1 MNTINLGV
9 CSPSQVININ
19 IAVNDFSLLEFYN
32 NNIVLNNE
40 ELEWSYSTDSVV
52 WSCWMSYDKAG
63 NILFDL
69 ETDYF
74 IRAKVNSPITKIV
87 YDGIET
93 SEYSTSLAK
102 CFDFNSSIQNP
113 NQYNPYANTEYAMGL
128 YQQLTETVNS
138 VVGIPIYYFKLAPNV
153 GSKDITFK
161 EYTLMDVESV
171 KQIKLIINENQMPS
185 SKPEFSE
192 WGFDFSTDWETEIS
206 KSIFASAFGNNA
218 KPMEGDLVYI
228 PMMKRMWMVNGSY
241 EEKNEGFMW
250 QTTTFKVALVK
261 YQEKGSVDLG
271 DTEEFINTLVANKYE
286 DLFGNDENRQSGQ
299 ETVECPEYAAMP
311 IYPVFESDAVRKYV
325 SMSEGYFDLNG
336 KLISSPKYNK
346 GIVIAENMYDWTNV
360 LNECIIAYQTPFIGT
375 DGTVSFIITTGNR
388 NCEGKLFNIGNIEIN
403 INITPKKTLLSVFN
417 LLELEIESDQTY
429 LVYIRW
435 SKSMNLLEMSAV
447 HYTYPANIPLYSL
460 QNYHY
465 KLDFNNVKTNV
476 TKYDIELEQCEKK
489 DVITYSFDGKITN
502 IKVYDRYIDN
512 VSELIQM
519 YPTNQHLLINDTA
532 RKFVELPGTYTR

>member
-1 MNTINLGV
+1 MNTINLGS
-9 CSPSQVININ
+9 CAPSQVINLN
-19 IAVNDFSLLEFYN
+19 IAVNDFSLLEIYN
-32 NNIVLNNE
+32 GDTLLNNE
-40 ELEWSYSTDSVV
+40 ELDWSYSTDSVV

-63 NILFDL
+63 NNLF
-69 ETDYF
+69 EFESDYF
-74 IRAKVNSPITKIV
+74 IRAKVNSPITKV
-87 YDGIET
+87 LYDGVET
-93 SEYSTSLAK
+93 TEYSTSLAK
-102 CFDFNSSIQNP
+102 CFDFDNAIQNP

-161 EYTLMDVESV
+161 EYTLMDVDDV
-171 KQIKLIINENQMPS
+171 KQIKLIVNENQMPS

-206 KSIFASAFGNNA
+206 KTMFASAFGINA
-218 KPMEGDLVYI
+218 QPMEGDLVYI
-228 PMMKRMWMVNGSY
+228 PMMKRMWMVNGAY

-250 QTTTFKVALVK
+250 QATTFKVALVK

-299 ETVECPEYAAMP
+299 ETVECPEYASMP

-325 SMSEGYFDLNG
+325 SMSEGYFDLNA

-346 GIVIAENMYDWTNV
+346 GIVIGENMYDWTNV
-360 LNECIIAYQTPFIGT
+360 LNECIIAYQTPFVGT
-375 DGTVSFIITTGNR
+375 DGTLSFIITTGSR
-388 NCEGKLFNIGNIEIN
+388 NCVGKLFNIGNIEIN
-403 INITPKKTLLSVFN
+403 INITNQKTIISVFE
-417 LLELEIESDQTY
+417 LLDLELDSNATY

-435 SKSMNLLEMSAV
+435 SKSMNLLEISAI
-447 HYTYPANIPLYSL
+447 HYTYPSNIPLYNL

-465 KLDFNNVKTNV
+465 KLDVNNIKTAV

-532 RKFVELPGTYTR
+532 RKFVELPGTYTP

>member
-1 MNTINLGV
+1 MNRINLGA
-9 CSPSQVININ
+9 CAPSQVINLN
-19 IAVNDFSLLEFYN
+19 IAVNDFSLLEIYDGN
-32 NNIVLNNE
+32 TRLNNE
-40 ELEWSYSTDSVV
+40 ELDWSYSTDSVV

-63 NILFDL
+63 NNLFDL

-74 IRAKVNSPITKIV
+74 IRAKVNSPITKVI
-87 YDGIET
+87 YNGIET
-93 SEYSTSLAK
+93 NEYSTSLAK
-102 CFDFNSSIQNP
+102 CFDFDNVIQNP

-171 KQIKLIINENQMPS
+171 KQIKLIVNENQMPS

-206 KSIFASAFGNNA
+206 KTMFASAFGNNA

-325 SMSEGYFDLNG
+325 SMSEGYFDLNA

-375 DGTVSFIITTGNR
+375 DGTLSFIITTGNK
-388 NCEGKLFNIGNIEIN
+388 NCEGKLFNVGNIEIN
-403 INITPKKTLLSVFN
+403 INITNQKTILSVFE
-417 LLELEIESDQTY
+417 LLDLELDSNATY

-435 SKSMNLLEMSAV
+435 SKSMNLLEMSAM
-447 HYTYPANIPLYSL
+447 HYTYPSNIPLYNL

-465 KLDFNNVKTNV
+465 KLDFNNIKTVV

>member
-1 MNTINLGV
+1 MNTISLGV
-9 CSPSQVININ
+9 CNPAQLINLN
-19 IAVNDFSLLEFYN
+19 IAVNDFSLLEIYN
-32 NNIVLNNE
+32 GDTLLNNE
-40 ELEWSYSTDSVV
+40 ELEWSYSMDSVV

-63 NILFDL
+63 NNLFDL

-74 IRAKVNSPITKIV
+74 IRAKVNSPITKVV
-87 YDGIET
+87 YNGIET
-93 SEYSTSLAK
+93 NDYSTSLAK
-102 CFDFNSSIQNP
+102 CFEFDNYIENP

-138 VVGIPIYYFKLAPNV
+138 IVGIPIYYFKLAPNV

-171 KQIKLIINENQMPS
+171 KQIKLIVNENQMPS

-206 KSIFASAFGNNA
+206 KTMFASAFGINA
-218 KPMEGDLVYI
+218 HPMEGDLVYI
-228 PMMKRMWMVNGSY
+228 PMMKRMWMVNGAY
-241 EEKNEGFMW
+241 EEKNEAFMW

-271 DTEEFINTLVANKYE
+271 DTEEFINTLVANKYD

-336 KLISSPKYNK
+336 KLISAPKYNK

-375 DGTVSFIITTGNR
+375 DGTLSFIITTGNK
-388 NCEGKLFNIGNIEIN
+388 NCEGKLFNVGNIEIN
-403 INITPKKTLLSVFN
+403 INITPRKTTLSVFDILN
-417 LLELEIESDQTY
+417 LEIESNQTY

-435 SKSMNLLEMSAV
+435 SKSMNLLEMSAI
-447 HYTYPANIPLYSL
+447 HYTYPSNIPLYNL

-465 KLDFNNVKTNV
+465 RLDLNNVKTSV
-476 TKYDIELEQCEKK
+476 TKYNIELEQCEKK

>member
-1 MNTINLGV
+1 
-9 CSPSQVININ
+9 
-19 IAVNDFSLLEFYN
+19 
-32 NNIVLNNE
+32 
-40 ELEWSYSTDSVV
+40 
-52 WSCWMSYDKAG
+52 
-63 NILFDL
+63 
-69 ETDYF
+69 
-74 IRAKVNSPITKIV
+74 
-87 YDGIET
+87 
-93 SEYSTSLAK
+93 
-102 CFDFNSSIQNP
+102 
-113 NQYNPYANTEYAMGL
+113 MGL
-128 YQQLTETVNS
+128 YQQLTETVNA

-161 EYTLMDVESV
+161 EYTLMDVEAV
-171 KQIKLIINENQMPS
+171 KQIKLIVNENQMPS

-206 KSIFASAFGNNA
+206 KTMFASAFGVNA
-218 KPMEGDLVYI
+218 HPMEGDLVYI

-271 DTEEFINTLVANKYE
+271 DTEDFINTLVANKYE

-299 ETVECPEYAAMP
+299 ATVECPEYAAMP

-325 SMSEGYFDLNG
+325 SMSEGYFDLNA

-375 DGTVSFIITTGNR
+375 DGTLSFIITTGNK
-388 NCEGKLFNIGNIEIN
+388 NCEGKLFNVGNIEIN
-403 INITPKKTLLSVFN
+403 INITNQKTILSVFE
-417 LLELEIESDQTY
+417 LLDLELDSNATY

-435 SKSMNLLEMSAV
+435 SKSMNLLEMSAM
-447 HYTYPANIPLYSL
+447 HYTYPSNIPLYNL

-465 KLDFNNVKTNV
+465 KLDFNNIKTAV